1 MKRSRFFLIALS
13 ILWIASLQLLAQEE
27 KSAIKVSIVYTQVN
41 DQPPIL
47 KLTTKVKAGK
57 KFTPLGG
64 AEGSVWYNEETKEGL
79 IGQFKTDKQGL
90 ALISL
95 PPQLATRLDSLSPLK
110 FIAAVSATAKWDEE
124 KTEIEVTRAKIEL
137 ALTEVDSVRKME
149 AKVLALKDGK
159 WIEVPDTE
167 IKFFVKRL
175 FSDFPVGETATT
187 DNVGA
192 ASTEYKIVIPGD
204 LEGNII
210 VGAKIDDNETYGTIS
225 GMKTIKWGT
234 PTEADN
240 SFYDR
245 TLWAARDKTPYWL
258 LIFPNVIIAT
268 VWGFIFYLVYLII
281 RIRKVGIH
289 DSNV

>member
-1 MKRSRFFLIALS
+1 MKRSGFFIFALS

-27 KSAIKVSIVYTQVN
+27 KSAVKVSLTYTQVN
-41 DQPPIL
+41 DQPPVL

-57 KFTPLGG
+57 KFTPLAG
-64 AEGSVWYNEETKEGL
+64 AEGSVWYKEETKEGL

-90 ALISL
+90 AFVTL
-95 PPQLATRLDSLSPLK
+95 PSALATRIDSLSPLK

-124 KTEIEVTRAKIEL
+124 KTETEVTRAKIEL
-137 ALTEVDSVRKME
+137 TLTEVDSVRKIE
-149 AKVLALKDGK
+149 AKVLAIKDGK
-159 WIEVPDTE
+159 WVEVPATE
-167 IKFFVKRL
+167 LKFFVKRL

-187 DNVGA
+187 DDAGA
-192 ASTEYKIVIPGD
+192 ASTEYNITIPGD
-204 LEGNII
+204 IGGNII

-225 GMKTIKWGT
+225 GVKTMKWGT

-268 VWGFIFYLVYLII
+268 VWGFIIYLVYLII
-281 RIRKVGIH
+281 RIRNVGIN